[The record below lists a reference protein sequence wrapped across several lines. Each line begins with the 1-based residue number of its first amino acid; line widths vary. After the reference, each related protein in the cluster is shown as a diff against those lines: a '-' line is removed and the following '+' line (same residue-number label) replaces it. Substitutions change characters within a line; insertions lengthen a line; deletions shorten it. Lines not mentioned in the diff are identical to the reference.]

1 VYKIEQNSRLQ
12 NARLSFYGS
21 CFIGC
26 DQEFLPM
33 VISRKNPILIVDDD
47 PSIRATVAMLLARA
61 GYDISTAA
69 DGFDALLQMKSA
81 VPELIVSD
89 LNMPRMSGFEFLSV
103 VRRRF
108 PQVLVIAMSGAF
120 ETGNAVPG
128 GVIADAF
135 YAKGKSDP
143 ATLQTLV
150 THLLRTSAS
159 QALTHTRQSA
169 PVWVPRNGKDARG
182 IPFIVLTCT
191 ECLRSFPL
199 NVSSEMSGTVMET
212 PCIFCL
218 SQVRYIIDFS
228 QLVASPR
235 PEVGWPAVAER
246 DERRQ
251 A

>member
-1 VYKIEQNSRLQ
+1 
-12 NARLSFYGS
+12 
-21 CFIGC
+21 
-26 DQEFLPM
+26 M